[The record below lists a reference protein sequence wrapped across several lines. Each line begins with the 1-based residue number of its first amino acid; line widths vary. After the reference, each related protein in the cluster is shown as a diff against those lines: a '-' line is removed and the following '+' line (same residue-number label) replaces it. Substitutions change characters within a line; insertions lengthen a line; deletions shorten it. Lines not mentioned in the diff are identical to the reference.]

1 MKRRPTENQDLK
13 QILGKFEVKS
23 KQNQGTAKKEKTRA
37 LANTS

>member
-23 KQNQGTAKKEKTRA
+23 KQNQGAKKEKTRV